1 MKGTYT
7 KFVYILMT
15 VLGASVLIINAWMD
29 LTVAVCAIGAGLFAY
44 GVNRLIGEWRITHD
58 PEYARQLEIANQ
70 DERLA
75 YIADKSRSLTLIITV
90 ISLAVLGIVLQ
101 SIVMKS
107 YGFLCLDIMCG
118 ISVLYFMIYKVLSR
132 RY

>member
-1 MKGTYT
+1 MKGTYPT
-7 KFVYILMT
+7 FVYILIT
-15 VLGASVLIINAWMD
+15 LLGVSVLVINAWMD

-44 GVNRLIGEWRITHD
+44 GVNRLIGEWRVTHD

-101 SIVMKS
+101 SIGMKS
-107 YGFLCLDIMCG
+107 YGFLCLYIMCG
-118 ISVLYFMIYKVLSR
+118 ISVLYFIIYKVLSR

>member
-1 MKGTYT
+1 MKGTYPR
-7 KFVYILMT
+7 FVYILMT
-15 VLGASVLIINAWMD
+15 LLGISVLVLNTYMD

-44 GVNRLIGEWRITHD
+44 GVNRLIGEWRVTHD

-75 YIADKSRSLTLIITV
+75 YIADKSRSMTLFITV

-101 SIVMKS
+101 SIGMKS
-107 YGFLCLDIMCG
+107 YGFLCLYIMCG
-118 ISVLYFMIYKVLSR
+118 ISVLYFIIYKILSR
-132 RY
+132 KY

>member
-1 MKGTYT
+1 MKGTYPT
-7 KFVYILMT
+7 FVYILIT
-15 VLGASVLIINAWMD
+15 LLGVSVLVINAWMD

-44 GVNRLIGEWRITHD
+44 GVNRLIGEWRVTND
-58 PEYARQLEIANQ
+58 PEYARQLEIANK

-75 YIADKSRSLTLIITV
+75 YIADKSRSMTLIITV

-101 SIVMKS
+101 SAGMKT
-107 YGFLCLDIMCG
+107 YGYFCLYIMCG
-118 ISVLYFMIYKVLSR
+118 ISVLYFIIYKVLSR

>member
-1 MKGTYT
+1 MKGTYPR
-7 KFVYILMT
+7 FVYILMT
-15 VLGASVLIINAWMD
+15 LLGISVLVINAYMD

-44 GVNRLIGEWRITHD
+44 GVNRLIGEWRVTHD

-75 YIADKSRSLTLIITV
+75 YIADKSRSMTLIITV

-101 SIVMKS
+101 SIGMKS
-107 YGFLCLDIMCG
+107 YGFLCLYIMCG
-118 ISVLYFMIYKVLSR
+118 ISVLYFIIYKVLSR

>member
-1 MKGTYT
+1 MKGTYPR
-7 KFVYILMT
+7 FVYILMT
-15 VLGASVLIINAWMD
+15 LLGVFVLVINAWMD

-58 PEYARQLEIANQ
+58 PEYARQLEIANK

-75 YIADKSRSLTLIITV
+75 YIADKSRSMTLIITV

-101 SIVMKS
+101 SAGMKS
-107 YGFLCLDIMCG
+107 YGYFCLYIMCG

>member
-1 MKGTYT
+1 MKGTYPR
-7 KFVYILMT
+7 FVYILMT
-15 VLGASVLIINAWMD
+15 LLGASVLVINAWMD

-44 GVNRLIGEWRITHD
+44 GVNRLIGEWRVKHD

-75 YIADKSRSLTLIITV
+75 YIADKSRSMTLIITV

-101 SIVMKS
+101 SIGMKS
-107 YGFLCLDIMCG
+107 YGLLCLYIMCG
-118 ISVLYFMIYKVLSR
+118 ISVLYFIIYKVLSR
-132 RY
+132 KY

>member
-1 MKGTYT
+1 MKGTYPT
-7 KFVYILMT
+7 FVYILIT
-15 VLGASVLIINAWMD
+15 LLGVSVLVINAWMD

-44 GVNRLIGEWRITHD
+44 GVNRLIGEWRVTND
-58 PEYARQLEIANQ
+58 PEYARQLEIANK

-75 YIADKSRSLTLIITV
+75 YIADKSRSMTLIITV

-101 SIVMKS
+101 SIGMKS
-107 YGFLCLDIMCG
+107 YGFLCLYIMCG
-118 ISVLYFMIYKVLSR
+118 ISVLYFIIYKILSR

>member
-1 MKGTYT
+1 MKGTYPT
-7 KFVYILMT
+7 FVYILIT
-15 VLGASVLIINAWMD
+15 LLGVSVLVINAWMD

-44 GVNRLIGEWRITHD
+44 GVNRLIGEWRVTHD

-75 YIADKSRSLTLIITV
+75 YIADKSRSMTLIITV

-101 SIVMKS
+101 SVGMRS
-107 YGFLCLDIMCG
+107 YGFLCLYIMCG
-118 ISVLYFMIYKVLSR
+118 ISVLYFIIYKVLSR

>member
-1 MKGTYT
+1 MKGTYPT
-7 KFVYILMT
+7 FVYILIT
-15 VLGASVLIINAWMD
+15 LLGVSVLVINAWMD

-44 GVNRLIGEWRITHD
+44 GVNRLIGEWRVTHD

-75 YIADKSRSLTLIITV
+75 YIADKSRSMTLIITV

-101 SIVMKS
+101 SAGMKS
-107 YGFLCLDIMCG
+107 YGNLCLYIMCV
-118 ISVLYFMIYKVLSR
+118 ISVLYFIIYKVLSR
-132 RY
+132 KY

>member
-1 MKGTYT
+1 MKGTYPR
-7 KFVYILMT
+7 FVYILMT
-15 VLGASVLIINAWMD
+15 LLGISVLVINAYMD

-44 GVNRLIGEWRITHD
+44 GVNRLIGEWRVTHD

-75 YIADKSRSLTLIITV
+75 YIADKSRSMTLIITV

-101 SIVMKS
+101 SAGMKS
-107 YGFLCLDIMCG
+107 YGCFCLYIMCG
-118 ISVLYFMIYKVLSR
+118 ISVLYFIIYKVLSR
-132 RY
+132 KY

>member
-1 MKGTYT
+1 MKGTYPR
-7 KFVYILMT
+7 FVYILMT
-15 VLGASVLIINAWMD
+15 LLGVFVLVINALMD

-101 SIVMKS
+101 SAGMKS
-107 YGFLCLDIMCG
+107 YGNLCLYIMCG
-118 ISVLYFMIYKVLSR
+118 ISVLYFIIYQVLSR

>member
-1 MKGTYT
+1 MKGTYP

-29 LTVAVCAIGAGLFAY
+29 LSVAVCAIGAGLFAY

-75 YIADKSRSLTLIITV
+75 YIADKSRSMTLIITV

-101 SIVMKS
+101 SVGMKS
-107 YGFLCLDIMCG
+107 YGLLCLYTMCG
-118 ISVLYFMIYKVLSR
+118 ISVLYFIIYKLLSR
-132 RY
+132 KY

>member
-1 MKGTYT
+1 MKGTYPR
-7 KFVYILMT
+7 FVYILMT
-15 VLGASVLIINAWMD
+15 LLGISILVMNAYKDM
-29 LTVAVCAIGAGLFAY
+29 TVVVCAIGAGLFAY
-44 GVNRLIGEWRITHD
+44 RENRMIGEWRVTHD
-58 PEYARQLEIANQ
+58 PEYARKLEIANQ

-101 SIVMKS
+101 SAGMKS
-107 YGFLCLDIMCG
+107 YGNLCLYIMCG
-118 ISVLYFMIYKVLSR
+118 ISVLYFIIYQVLSR

>member
-1 MKGTYT
+1 MKGTYPR
-7 KFVYILMT
+7 FVYILMT
-15 VLGASVLIINAWMD
+15 LLGVTVLVINAYMD

-44 GVNRLIGEWRITHD
+44 GVNRLIGEWRVTHD

-75 YIADKSRSLTLIITV
+75 YIEDKSRSLTLIITV

-101 SIVMKS
+101 SAGMKS
-107 YGFLCLDIMCG
+107 YGCFCLYIMCG
-118 ISVLYFMIYKVLSR
+118 ISVLYFIIYKVLSR
-132 RY
+132 KY